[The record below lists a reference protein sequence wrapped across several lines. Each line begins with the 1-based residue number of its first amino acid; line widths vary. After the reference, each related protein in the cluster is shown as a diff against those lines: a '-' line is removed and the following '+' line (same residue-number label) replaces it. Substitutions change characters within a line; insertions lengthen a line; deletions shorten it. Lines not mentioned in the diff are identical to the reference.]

1 MFWQIF
7 AIIREIMTKKYEHY
21 TTDVP
26 MVKNSLCKNNVSNG
40 LDRHM

>member
-21 TTDVP
+21 TIEVP
-26 MVKNSLCKNNVSNG
+26 MVKNSLTYNFLCKNNV
-40 LDRHM
+40 L